1 MNKHITPHA
10 IALAAAIVAA
20 GPAAAFEPIEFGP
33 GIKLD
38 ARVNFTYTLG
48 QRIKD
53 QDALLAR
60 TAGIN
65 DGNNNFDKG
74 ALTSNRL
81 SSLLDAKLS
90 WEQFGFVYSGSLFYD
105 AAYHG
110 INDNNPGNGLPGA
123 GFNPNSVNKP
133 PPFNQFTDQI
143 GRAHV

>member
-65 DGNNNFDKG
+65 DGNNK
-74 ALTSNRL
+74 
-81 SSLLDAKLS
+81 
-90 WEQFGFVYSGSLFYD
+90 
-105 AAYHG
+105 
-110 INDNNPGNGLPGA
+110 
-123 GFNPNSVNKP
+123 
-133 PPFNQFTDQI
+133 I